1 MTNQS
6 DTVSYWSVKSYES
19 YGNKYTLEEYES
31 ACKIYRVYRKGTSE
45 ILIS

>member
-19 YGNKYTLEEYES
+19 YGNKNNNKNMKVYAKFIVYIES
-31 ACKIYRVYRKGTSE
+31 EHQKF
-45 ILIS
+45 